1 MQTWLSANTLFLSR
15 LHDRLGET
23 QYTDYLTG
31 EAKVTSMW
39 LRQEGGHNRSKT
51 QSGQAKTQTNRYVV
65 QLGGDIAQWSQTG
78 LDRFHLGVMAGYGYA
93 RGHTDAQYSAYKS
106 KNRVDGYS
114 LGVYGTWYANQ
125 QDKSGLYV
133 DSWIQHAL
141 FNNSVQGDGLSE
153 EKYHS
158 KGWSAS
164 IEAGYSFNLSQSDSV
179 SYWLQPKAQVTW
191 MGVHADKH
199 YEANGTRVTGNGD
212 NLSTRLG
219 LRAYR
224 QAQSKVDAQTGRT
237 LQPFVEI
244 NWLHNTKNFGVTM
257 NDVSDYQTG
266 TRNIGEAKVG
276 IESNFNNRLNVWG
289 SVAQQVGDKGYRDSQ
304 ASIGVKYSF

>member
-1 MQTWLSANTLFLSR
+1 M
-15 LHDRLGET
+15 
-23 QYTDYLTG
+23 LT
-31 EAKVTSMW
+31 
-39 LRQEGGHNRSKT
+39 
-51 QSGQAKTQTNRYVV
+51 
-65 QLGGDIAQWSQTG
+65 
-78 LDRFHLGVMAGYGYA
+78 AGYSTA
-93 RGHTDAQYSAYKS
+93 
-106 KNRVDGYS
+106 
-114 LGVYGTWYANQ
+114 W
-125 QDKSGLYV
+125 
-133 DSWIQHAL
+133 